1 VRFSWVRL
9 HRGWREFLTEVGI
22 VVLGVLIALAAD
34 QWVQSYRNQQ
44 DERYTEAAL
53 KAELYEAARFAAE
66 RLILEKCL
74 SDRLAQVSAKL
85 DGVRGQWSADRLVPS
100 AAGLNRA
107 LPVVYRTP
115 KRPWVTDAW
124 QVAVSSATLQYLP
137 KDRVRSY
144 SKLYNFIAN
153 LRQTNEQEYASAA
166 RLGPLA
172 VDRILNSQ
180 QVYDAQVTLSEL
192 DAMNTRIV
200 INADQF
206 LNGLKAMRLGYP
218 ANDREAAL
226 FIAAERQVRGNCV
239 KNLKITI

>member
-34 QWVQSYRNQQ
+34 QWVQSYRNQ
-44 DERYTEAAL
+44 EGARYTEAAL

-74 SDRLAQVSAKL
+74 SDRIAHVSAKL
-85 DGVRGQWSADRLVPS
+85 AGVRGQWSADRLTPR

-124 QVAVSSATLQYLP
+124 QVAVSSATPQDIP
-137 KDRVRSY
+137 RNRVSAY
-144 SKLYNFIAN
+144 SKLYNAIAN
-153 LRQTNEQEYASAA
+153 LQQTNEQEYALAA

-172 VDRILNSQ
+172 TDRSLNSQ
-180 QVYDAQVTLSEL
+180 QAYDAQVTLSEL
-192 DAMNTRIV
+192 DAMNNRIV
-200 INADQF
+200 INAHQF
-206 LNGLKAMRLGYP
+206 LNGLKAMRLGYR
-218 ANDREAAL
+218 ANDREAAV
-226 FIAAERQVRGNCV
+226 FIAQQRQLRGNCV
-239 KNLKITI
+239 KNLKITV

>member
-1 VRFSWVRL
+1 
-9 HRGWREFLTEVGI
+9 
-22 VVLGVLIALAAD
+22 LIALAAD

-107 LPVVYRTP
+107 LPDVYRAP

-124 QVAVSSATLQYLP
+124 QVAVSSATLQHIP
-137 KDRVRSY
+137 KNRVSAY
-144 SKLYNFIAN
+144 SKLYNAIAN
-153 LRQTNEQEYASAA
+153 LQQTNEQEYATAA

-172 VDRILNSQ
+172 VDRSLDSQ
-180 QVYDAQVTLSEL
+180 QTYDARVTLSEL
-192 DAMNTRIV
+192 DAMNARIV
-200 INADQF
+200 INAHQF
-206 LNGLKAMRLGYP
+206 LNGLKAMRLGYSP
-218 ANDREAAL
+218 NDREAAL
-226 FIAAERQVRGNCV
+226 FIAQQRRLRGNCV
-239 KNLKITI
+239 KNLTIII